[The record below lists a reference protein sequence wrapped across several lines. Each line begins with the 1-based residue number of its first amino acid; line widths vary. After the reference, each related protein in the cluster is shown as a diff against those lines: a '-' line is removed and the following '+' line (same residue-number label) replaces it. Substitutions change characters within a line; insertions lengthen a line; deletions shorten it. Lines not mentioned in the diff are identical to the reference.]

1 MLRRSHLPANVMV
14 YMLLTLN
21 ASIIW
26 AATESKQPSGKIM
39 KWVDEQGTTHYADT
53 LPPQYSGKESNISPR
68 GTPQTDPGNAT
79 ASEPQG
85 KESEQARRDRTLQ
98 AVYSSEHE
106 IDLARDRNLQM
117 DQAMLE
123 GLEQRKISVTARL
136 QELKNT
142 EASHVK
148 RGQPLPKEFK
158 RDFKTA
164 QLDIA
169 KIDEQIAE
177 RKHHMETM
185 RLRFENDKK
194 RFIELKTG
202 VPAGESASTAH

>member
-1 MLRRSHLPANVMV
+1 MIRRLHLPANVMA
-14 YMLLTLN
+14 YLLLTLN
-21 ASIIW
+21 ASTVW

-39 KWVDEQGTTHYADT
+39 KWVDEQGTTHYGDT

-68 GTPQTDPGNAT
+68 GMPQTDTANSAASDTPG
-79 ASEPQG
+79 
-85 KESEQARRDRTLQ
+85 KDSEQARRDRTLQ
-98 AVYSSEHE
+98 AVYSSEQE

-123 GLEQRKISVTARL
+123 GLEQRKLSVTARL
-136 QELKNT
+136 QELKNL
-142 EASHVK
+142 EAGYIK
-148 RGQPLPKEFK
+148 RGQPVPK
-158 RDFKTA
+158 DFKKDFKGA
-164 QLDIA
+164 LLDIG

-202 VPAGESASTAH
+202 VPAGEGASPAH

>member
-1 MLRRSHLPANVMV
+1 MLRRSHLPTNVMA
-14 YMLLTLN
+14 YLLLTLN
-21 ASIIW
+21 TSTIW

-39 KWVDEQGTTHYADT
+39 KWVDEQGITHYGDT
-53 LPPQYSGKESNISPR
+53 LPPQYSGKESSISPR
-68 GTPQTDPGNAT
+68 GLPQTDAGNST
-79 ASEPQG
+79 PSEPPG

-98 AVYSSEHE
+98 AIYSSEHE
-106 IDLARDRNLQM
+106 IDRARDRNLEM

-123 GLEQRKISVTARL
+123 GLEQRKLSVTARL
-136 QELKNT
+136 QALKNT
-142 EASHVK
+142 ETGYSK

-158 RDFKTA
+158 KDVKST
-164 QLDIA
+164 LLEIG

-185 RLRFENDKK
+185 RSRFEADKK

-202 VPAGESASTAH
+202 VPAGEGTSTAH

>member
-1 MLRRSHLPANVMV
+1 MLRRSHLPANVMA
-14 YMLLTLN
+14 YLLLTLN
-21 ASIIW
+21 ASTVW

-39 KWVDEQGTTHYADT
+39 KWVDEQGTTHYGDT
-53 LPPQYSGKESNISPR
+53 LPPQYSGKESSISPR
-68 GTPQTDPGNAT
+68 GTPQTDTGNST
-79 ASEPQG
+79 ASETPG
-85 KESEQARRDRTLQ
+85 KKSEQARRDRTLQ

-123 GLEQRKISVTARL
+123 GLEQRKLSVTARL
-136 QELKNT
+136 QDLKNT
-142 EASHVK
+142 EASYIK

-158 RDFKTA
+158 KDFKA
-164 QLDIA
+164 ALLDIG

-202 VPAGESASTAH
+202 VPAGEGASTAH